1 MKAIIAAA
9 GTGGH
14 INPGIAIANKIK
26 EKEPDSEIIFIGTPR
41 GIENDLVPRAGY
53 ELKTV
58 NSYGFSKKP
67 TLENIKNTIKTIM
80 SVGEAKKIIKA
91 FKPDIIIGTGGYICM
106 SVCLAGKS
114 LKVPYIIH
122 ESNVL
127 PGKAT
132 KVLSKNAKAILLGFK
147 ESKERLNPEVNT
159 IVTGTPVKAKN
170 LNLSEQEVK
179 NIKIKRGLE
188 PDIPLVL
195 AFGGSQG
202 ARSINMAFKDI
213 AIERA
218 QNKDEIKYQVM
229 WSAGQNQYDE
239 VKEILQENKID
250 IENLNGIKV
259 FPYIYD
265 MEEVMN
271 IADLVVCRSGA
282 MTVTEIERIGKP
294 SILIPY
300 PFAAENHQ
308 EYNARAL
315 EKAGSAEVIL
325 NKDLNSTSLNDTI
338 NKLIQN
344 PEKLKQMGQKAKSL
358 SIEDVEEK
366 IYNEIKKIV
375 KI

>member
-1 MKAIIAAA
+1 MKVIIAAA

-53 ELKTV
+53 ELKAV
-58 NSYGFSKKP
+58 NSYGFSKKL
-67 TLENIKNTIKTIM
+67 TIENIKNTIKTIM

-91 FKPDIIIGTGGYICM
+91 FNPDIIIGTGGY
-106 SVCLAGKS
+106 KS

-147 ESKERLNPEVNT
+147 ESKQRLNPEVNT
-159 IVTGTPVKAKN
+159 IVTGTPVKTKS
-170 LNLSEQEVK
+170 LNLSKQE
-179 NIKIKRGLE
+179 IKSIKTKRGLD
-188 PDIPLVL
+188 PNIPLVL

-213 AIERA
+213 AIDRSK
-218 QNKDEIKYQVM
+218 NKEQIKYQVM
-229 WSAGQNQYDE
+229 WSAGQKQYDD
-239 VKEILQENKID
+239 VKDILQENKIN
-250 IENLNGIKV
+250 IENLNGI
-259 FPYIYD
+259 
-265 MEEVMN
+265 MN

-308 EYNARAL
+308 EYNARVL
-315 EKAGSAEVIL
+315 EKEGAAEVIL
-325 NKDLNSTSLNDTI
+325 NKDLNSTNLNDTI
-338 NKLIQN
+338 IKIIQS
-344 PEKLKQMGQKAKSL
+344 PEKLNQMGQKSKSL
-358 SIEDVEEK
+358 SIENVEER
-366 IYNEIKKIV
+366 IYAEIKKLV
-375 KI
+375 